1 MKNQMLEVGKI
12 VNTHGV
18 RGELKIESW
27 LDDPILF
34 GELEELVVNGKTYTV
49 KSARVQG
56 KFALVKLEGINS
68 IDDAMCVKGRVASA
82 DRDQIPLEEGAHF
95 IADLIGMDAFDV
107 ETGVV
112 FGKVTDI
119 HEYPAQDVY
128 EVKGEKLYLI
138 PDVPVFVE
146 GVDDEAGCVRF
157 HLMEG
162 LEQ

>member
-27 LDDPILF
+27 LDDPCLF
-34 GELEELVVNGKTYTV
+34 GELEELVVNGKTYAIQ
-49 KSARVQG
+49 SARVQG
-56 KFALVKLEGINS
+56 KFALVKLEGIHS

-82 DRDQIPLEEGAHF
+82 DREQIPLEEGAHF

-107 ETGVV
+107 ETGEV
-112 FGKVTDI
+112 FGQVKAI

-128 EVKGEKLYLI
+128 EVQGEKTYLI

-146 GVDDEAGCVRF
+146 GIDDEADCIRF

>member
-1 MKNQMLEVGKI
+1 MKNAMLEVGKI

-18 RGELKIESW
+18 RGEVKVESW
-27 LDDPILF
+27 LDDPSYF
-34 GELEELVVNGKTYTV
+34 RELETLVVNGKSYAV

-82 DRDQIPLEEGAHF
+82 HREEIPLEEGAHF
-95 IADLIGMDAFDV
+95 VADLIGMDAV
-107 ETGVV
+107 NAETGEV
-112 FGKVTDI
+112 FGKVIDI

-128 EVKGEKLYLI
+128 EVDGEKNYLI
-138 PDVPVFVE
+138 PDVPDFVE
-146 GVDDEAGCVRF
+146 CIDDENNCIRF

-162 LEQ
+162 LAQ